1 MKSVKISTLFSRI
14 DSPERRSKSNLIRKR
29 GVLEQTKRKPSR
41 GVLWSD
47 AYAPKSGGE
56 LETCV
61 NKDTVRCVRQWMLAA
76 TSARDGEVST
86 ASPKRLLILCGKP
99 GIGKSTTARV
109 LALELGLDLS
119 EWSDTYGQISYIDPD
134 SQVLLPNPDQRFE
147 DRDS

>member
-1 MKSVKISTLFSRI
+1 MKSVKISSLFSR

-29 GVLEQTKRKPSR
+29 KPPGR

-61 NKDTVRCVRQWMLAA
+61 NKDSVRCVRQWMLAA

-134 SQVLLPNPDQRFE
+134 SQVLLPNPDLE
-147 DRDS
+147 IKMP